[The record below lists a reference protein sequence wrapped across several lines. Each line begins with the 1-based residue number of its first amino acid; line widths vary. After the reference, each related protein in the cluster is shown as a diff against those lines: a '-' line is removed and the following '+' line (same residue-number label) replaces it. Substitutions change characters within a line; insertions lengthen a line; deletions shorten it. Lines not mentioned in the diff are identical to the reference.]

1 MKKKNDRMAIMNAV
15 RFKQKF
21 VFIVFFMT
29 AMGVF
34 PETTEKIVEHA
45 REKTPTFFDFL
56 FKAPFITKY
65 YVMIIIGI
73 ISLLLLLTKK
83 MKTKVKIAVLLFST
97 FLFGF
102 AGNIPVKPFSYFAMH
117 PSPMCVTKALLYGF
131 AIPFVF
137 TLGVILVLTLIGPRL
152 FCGYIC
158 PVGTFQEL
166 MSLLAEKL
174 KIKKIRFNF
183 IFAHSVRILLFILF
197 VFLST
202 TAILHVVFEGEI
214 YAQSLYDYVNPF
226 HGMELAVPE
235 NLAAALAHYLP
246 FLLTIIFALKYYRPF
261 CHFICPVGLFTH
273 WLEQVSLFRVSL
285 KKSACN
291 DCRVCVKKAPCE
303 AMTDILKEATL
314 RPDCFACN
322 ICVDNCPEDA
332 LKIGAKRTR

>member
-1 MKKKNDRMAIMNAV
+1 MKLAK
-15 RFKQKF
+15 FKQKF
-21 VFIVFFMT
+21 VFIIFFMMAT
-29 AMGVF
+29 GIF
-34 PETTEKIVEHA
+34 SETTEKIVEHA
-45 REKTPTFFDFL
+45 REKTPALFDFL

-65 YVMIIIGI
+65 YAMIIIGM

-83 MKTKVKIAVLLFST
+83 MKPKVKIAILLFST

-102 AGNIPVKPFSYFAMH
+102 AGNIPVKPFSYFSMH
-117 PSPMCVTKALLYGF
+117 PSPMCVTKAMLYGF
-131 AIPFVF
+131 AIPFVI
-137 TLGVILVLTLIGPRL
+137 TLGVILLLTLIGPRL

-174 KIKKIRFNF
+174 KIKRNRFNF

-202 TAILHVVFEGEI
+202 TLILHVVFEGEI
-214 YAQSLYDYVNPF
+214 YAKSIYDYVNPF

-246 FLLTIIFALKYYRPF
+246 LLLTIILALKYYRPF
-261 CHFICPVGLFTH
+261 CHFVCPVGLFTQ
-273 WLEQVSLFRVSL
+273 WAEQVSLFRVSL

-291 DCRVCVKKAPCE
+291 DCNLCVKKAPCE
-303 AMTDILKEATL
+303 AMDDILKSATL

-322 ICVDNCPEDA
+322 ICVENCPENA
-332 LKIGAKRTR
+332 LKIGTKRTR